1 MQLLKLLE
9 GRNFGQTSNCVV
21 LELLIV
27 GLNTPIVNGDGEH
40 IGVGLDSC
48 VVPTRHKGLSLIQ
61 TTDLYP
67 SFQNVHTLVLPF
79 PLVSMFL

>member
-9 GRNFGQTSNCVV
+9 GTSLQRRYTALQASLFD
-21 LELLIV
+21 LETVNL
-27 GLNTPIVNGDGEH
+27 GLNTPIVNGDNEH

-48 VVPTRHKGLSLIQ
+48 VMPTRHSGLSLIQ

-67 SFQNVHTLVLPF
+67 MIPY
-79 PLVSMFL
+79 PLAT